1 MIIVEAI
8 ILADLPNKV
17 LNLITSGHQECL
29 LELKELFLHIL
40 GESDLEVGGFRD
52 EQELLVEAGGGRQS
66 DELEHRVEAVVD
78 LLLETHTVLVVDD

>member
-17 LNLITSGHQECL
+17 LNLITSSHEECL
-29 LELKELFLHIL
+29 LELKELLLHIFR
-40 GESDLEVGGFRD
+40 ESDLEVGGFRD
-52 EQELLVEAGGGRQS
+52 EQELLVEAGGGGQS